1 MYTCS
6 SINGWL
12 NPVKNVAFYLMLP
25 CTVTVA
31 AFACTA
37 SASEEPISAV
47 SVASSPNS
55 SSADSLKA
63 QALKSKAPT
72 FDISGSYRLRYEHLN
87 NPIFPSSS
95 EDRAQVNRRVSSRLL
110 VKAQANWDVFNA
122 TLELADSRVWLDDND
137 PTLTSSQVNTLEPL
151 QFFVRYTPQDSQY
164 LKGIT
169 AGRITFDHGSRRL
182 IGQGVYRNTKNAFD
196 GVLVDYQVSDWN
208 IRGFYL
214 LPVSRLPSDSGAVA
228 DAERAFDKSYS
239 EREFF
244 GLYIT
249 SPDNNVKLQSYWLKE
264 EDSAKLSTKNRDLYT
279 LSVDYTKPF
288 ADTWKA
294 NIEVIGQTGTSH
306 QTASASDTTE
316 LDVESWLL
324 HANIG
329 KKITDYTFLR
339 GEIDAISGDNDSSD
353 NTISDFDSLYGVRRF
368 DFGPT
373 DVYQAMPRRNLYT
386 VGARSVTKPSKEHN
400 IMVSYKAMWY
410 QKAPES
416 VDNFI
421 GQQLEARWRWQIMP
435 SLRLAIGAA
444 YLLKGD
450 GFERGDYPD
459 DSQFVFTG
467 ALYTF

>member
-110 VKAQANWDVFNA
+110 VKAQTNWDVFNV

>member
-12 NPVKNVAFYLMLP
+12 NPVKNVAFYLFLP
-25 CTVTVA
+25 CTVVAA
-31 AFACTA
+31 AFAFSANANA
-37 SASEEPISAV
+37 SAEPIPEV
-47 SVASSPNS
+47 SVTSSPNI
-55 SSADSLKA
+55 SSADSLKIKTLKPQTLKA
-63 QALKSKAPT
+63 QAPR
-72 FDISGSYRLRYEHLN
+72 FDISGSYRLKYEHLN

-110 VKAQANWDVFNA
+110 VKAQANWDVFNV

-137 PTLTSSQVNTLEPL
+137 PTLKSAQVNTLEPL
-151 QFFVRYTPQDSQY
+151 QFFARYTPQDSQY

-169 AGRITFDHGSRRL
+169 AGRVTFDHGSRRL

-196 GVLVDYQVSDWN
+196 GVLVDYQVSDWSL
-208 IRGFYL
+208 RGFYL
-214 LPVSRLPSDSGAVA
+214 LPVSRLPSDSGALA

-244 GLYIT
+244 GLYVT
-249 SPDNNVKLQSYWLKE
+249 SPDKNVNFHSYWLKE
-264 EDSAKLSTKNRDLYT
+264 EDSEKLATKNRDLYT
-279 LSVDYTKPF
+279 LAVEYTKPF
-288 ADTWKA
+288 AELWKA

-316 LDVESWLL
+316 LDVESWMV
-324 HANIG
+324 HANLG
-329 KKITDYTFLR
+329 KKITDFTFLR
-339 GEIDAISGDNDSSD
+339 AEIDAISGDNDSAD
-353 NTISDFDSLYGVRRF
+353 NTITDFDSLYGVRRF

-373 DVYQAMPRRNLYT
+373 DVYQAMPRKNLYT
-386 VGARSVTKPSKEHN
+386 VGARSV
-400 IMVSYKAMWY
+400 KAMWY

-421 GQQLEARWRWQIMP
+421 GQQLEARWRWEVKP

>member
-1 MYTCS
+1 
-6 SINGWL
+6 
-12 NPVKNVAFYLMLP
+12 MLP

-110 VKAQANWDVFNA
+110 VKAQTNWDVFNV

>member
-1 MYTCS
+1 
-6 SINGWL
+6 
-12 NPVKNVAFYLMLP
+12 MLP

-294 NIEVIGQTGTSH
+294 NIEVIGQTGTSR

>member
-1 MYTCS
+1 
-6 SINGWL
+6 
-12 NPVKNVAFYLMLP
+12 MLP

-110 VKAQANWDVFNA
+110 VKAQTNWDVFNV

-467 ALYTF
+467 ALYKF

>member
-1 MYTCS
+1 
-6 SINGWL
+6 
-12 NPVKNVAFYLMLP
+12 MLP

-110 VKAQANWDVFNA
+110 VKAQANWDVFNV

-151 QFFVRYTPQDSQY
+151 QFFARYTPQDSEY

-467 ALYTF
+467 ALYKF

>member
-1 MYTCS
+1 
-6 SINGWL
+6 
-12 NPVKNVAFYLMLP
+12 MLP

-151 QFFVRYTPQDSQY
+151 QFFVRCTPQDSQY